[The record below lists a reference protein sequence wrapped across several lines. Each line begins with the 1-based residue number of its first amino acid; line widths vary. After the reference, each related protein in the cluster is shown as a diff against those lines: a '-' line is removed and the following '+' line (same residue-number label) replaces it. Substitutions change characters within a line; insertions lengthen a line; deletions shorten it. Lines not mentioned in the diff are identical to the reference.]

1 MGVGGDNGE
10 GAGVEVSNTMSENG
24 QFFFLILSLFKQLDP
39 LTALKRT
46 LVILFLLTIRS
57 RFSSSMAFSKGNV
70 CSRYN
75 CNLLL

>member
-1 MGVGGDNGE
+1 MVGE
-10 GAGVEVSNTMSENG
+10 QELTMSENA
-24 QFFFLILSLFKQLDP
+24 QFFLILSLFKQLDP